1 MVEVSRGVGFKAALY
16 GASARAGCD
25 PRAVCKLAAQALKR
39 RRDLEQALR
48 QCGLD
53 CGGLLLVMEWFITF
67 GPWLCLRPLHYRH
80 YPRAYDLLLGRGL
93 KGGGLLSRQLREKR
107 PQLQAAL
114 AADEEDGCEMDV
126 LPRYVRVNRLK
137 TSAASLKARLQA
149 ALQAQLESSRNGKLE
164 LAEVQEDPL
173 VPDLLVLHAEARSFL
188 QKLPEV
194 ATGEAVLQDRSS
206 CLAALAAGLTP
217 GTFCLDACAAPGSK
231 TCHAV
236 EVLGRGRLIAC
247 ERDEQRA
254 GALLRRLKGLVSF
267 REGATAPA
275 ESTCLAAGQKVRGRC
290 GKVRVELRVKDFL
303 ETRPWL
309 KPWSQVEV
317 LLVDP
322 SCSGSGLPEHGF
334 DAKPHGQSRLRRLAA
349 FQQRILRHALQFP
362 KARTVVYSTC
372 SLHRLENE
380 DVVEQVLQESARTSR

>member
-1 MVEVSRGVGFKAALY
+1 
-16 GASARAGCD
+16 
-25 PRAVCKLAAQALKR
+25 
-39 RRDLEQALR
+39 
-48 QCGLD
+48 
-53 CGGLLLVMEWFITF
+53 
-67 GPWLCLRPLHYRH
+67 
-80 YPRAYDLLLGRGL
+80 
-93 KGGGLLSRQLREKR
+93 
-107 PQLQAAL
+107 
-114 AADEEDGCEMDV
+114 MDV

-247 ERDEQRA
+247 ERDAQRA
-254 GALLRRLKGLVSF
+254 GALLRRLKGLASF

-334 DAKPHGQSRLRRLAA
+334 DAKPHGQDTYGNRARSRSRETRSRGSGGWRPSSSGSCATPCSSRRLAQWCTLPA
-349 FQQRILRHALQFP
+349 PCTAWRTRTWWSRCCRRVPGLRGEGGAAVVAQRFALGGGEGQ
-362 KARTVVYSTC
+362 KALAQLGEVLPALGPRAPP
-372 SLHRLENE
+372 LPRLLPLPPGPAGGRCARCFRAGAAAAGSAAGAGGSGAGEGQE
-380 DVVEQVLQESARTSR
+380 EALEGKGRACRVQV